1 MTDNREGCLIQAQTP
16 LPRWEKRKDS
26 GATPPCDSHRL
37 PSVHRVHRTHRQ
49 ARCIFGQT
57 RWILESAWPAPWLA
71 VVSVVAG
78 AVAVGVNDSI
88 LWQHLGKCRGYPRSK
103 RESEVD
109 LVDVGMVDIDQ
120 LPRTERR
127 GSREIRG
134 GVEEWTGRLLG
145 KGTSRDS
152 ICHPS
157 I

>member
-1 MTDNREGCLIQAQTP
+1 MIRTACLACIA
-16 LPRWEKRKDS
+16 
-26 GATPPCDSHRL
+26 CI
-37 PSVHRVHRTHRQ
+37 
-49 ARCIFGQT
+49 ARIAKQGVSLDRRDGFWSRRGL
-57 RWILESAWPAPWLA
+57 RRGWLSC
-71 VVSVVAG
+71 SVVAG

-88 LWQHLGKCRGYPRSK
+88 LWQHPGKCRGYPRSK